1 MPRHTSEFQKKP
13 LSGKVKI
20 VSQLFAPCFSQKET
34 NLVTCK
40 LIYLWREKS
49 RWPMKRKKDN
59 TSTSLF
65 QNVSLLQSSP
75 KLSPPTS
82 WQSTPF
88 WLKDSFEQQHAFNEA
103 TNRRFESMVRWHSQ
117 RLQTTARFCV
127 STATQLARS
136 YIKDISEDWRNIEE
150 KNLLQE
156 KKELRAVTP
165 NILQSIKSSQQIS

>member
-20 VSQLFAPCFSQKET
+20 ISQPFVPCFSQKET
-34 NLVTCK
+34 NPVTCK

-59 TSTSLF
+59 TSTSHF

-103 TNRRFESMVRWHSQ
+103 TNRRFESTVRWHSQ

-136 YIKDISEDWRNIEE
+136 YIKDISEDWRKKKRRE
-150 KNLLQE
+150 KFIAR
-156 KKELRAVTP
+156 KERT
-165 NILQSIKSSQQIS
+165 QSSYSKHSSKH